1 MRKQAFVLAG
11 LASAAITANTQA
23 AFIEVTEFID
33 GTVDG
38 TWQTVVLAVS
48 GLTNRLDA
56 INGTAGV
63 GENPMSFTTGDGS
76 NLFNQDSWAVPPF
89 FAFNGEGA
97 AASIDGDSALFFNA
111 KYDSGVLTPFL
122 KPIVPPAAFPVDDT
136 SFTAGFTT
144 EIGSFSFSNGASD
157 TSTNIAVFDGNL
169 DLPIFPSSVDVFRLT
184 WKRNTTLFVE
194 FNVQTTVTTSIGGTT
209 NEALNILLPAIPAPG
224 AFALLGLAGLVG
236 RPRRRR
242 G

>member
-48 GLTNRLDA
+48 GLTDRLDA

-63 GENPMSFTTGDGS
+63 GENPMSFITGDGS
-76 NLFNQDSWAVPPF
+76 NLYNHDTWISGPF
-89 FAFNGEGA
+89 IFNGEAGL
-97 AASIDGDSALFFNA
+97 ASVDADFAGFFNA
-111 KYDSGVLTPFL
+111 KYDSGVLTPFQ
-122 KPIVPPAAFPVDDT
+122 KDIFVNDT
-136 SFTAGFTT
+136 SLTAGFAT

-157 TSTNIAVFDGNL
+157 SSTNIAVFDGDL
-169 DLPIFPSSVDVFRLT
+169 DNPIFPSSVDVFRLT